1 MLNIEI
7 DGQKLQAEQG
17 AMIIE
22 IADHAGIAIPRFCY
36 HKKLSVAANC
46 RMCLVD
52 VEKAPKA
59 VPACATPVTEG
70 MIVRTKSAKALDAQK
85 SVMEFLLINH
95 PLDCPICDQ
104 GGECELQDISVG
116 YGKDISKFAEGK
128 RVVKDKDIGPLIA
141 TEMTRCIHCT
151 RCVRFG
157 TEIAGMREMG
167 ATGRGEHME
176 IGTFI
181 AKSVD
186 SEVSGN
192 VIDLC
197 PVGALTAKPSRFA
210 ARAWELQARP
220 SVAPHD
226 CLGSNIDVHV
236 RRNQVMRVVP
246 RENESINEVWIADRD
261 RFSYEALNNA
271 SRLTQPRI
279 KRDGKWQDASWSEAL
294 EIVATKLQQYGAQVA
309 ALASSSNTTEE
320 LYLLQKLIRGFG
332 SNNIDVRLRQRD
344 FSADAQS
351 PLYPSLG
358 MPIADLET
366 RDATLLV
373 GSNLRKEQPI
383 ASLRLRKSTRHG
395 AVISVAPQAYDH
407 NFKCAE
413 DIVGSDWV
421 QQLAAIAKAMIA
433 GGAAAPADATAL
445 LQNVSVNEQ
454 HKRAADLLLKAEQKA
469 VVLGAAAQ
477 EHRNAATIQ
486 ALAQLIAQLSG
497 ASFGTLTAGANM
509 AGAYLA
515 GAIPFRREAGHRSNS
530 GMGMNAQQMLTQGA
544 KAFVLLDVEPEFDS
558 VAGAAAKDAI
568 GKAEFIVA
576 LTPWA
581 DHSASAYADVL
592 LPIAAFTET
601 SGTFVNVEG
610 TFQSFAAAVSAP
622 GETRPAWKVLRVLG
636 NLSMQNGFE
645 YGSTEDVLNE
655 LEHALDHSADVNGAW
670 QAPATLSV
678 ASDLSGSGIYRV
690 DALVRRA
697 GSLQQTTDA
706 TSATQN
712 AAPQNTARGA

>member
-17 AMIIE
+17 SMIIE
-22 IADHAGIAIPRFCY
+22 IADSNGISIPRFCY

-70 MIVRTKSAKALDAQK
+70 MIVRTKSPKALDAQK
-85 SVMEFLLINH
+85 AVMEFLLINH

-116 YGKDISKFAEGK
+116 YGKDISKFVEGK

-157 TEIAGMREMG
+157 TEIAGVREMG

-197 PVGALTAKPSRFA
+197 PVGALTAKPSRFS
-210 ARAWELQARP
+210 ARAWELQSR
-220 SVAPHD
+220 SSIAPHD
-226 CLGSNIDVHV
+226 CLGSNIEVHV

-246 RENESINEVWIADRD
+246 SENESINEVWISDRD
-261 RFSYEALNNA
+261 RFSYEALSKA
-271 SRLTQPRI
+271 PRLTTPRI
-279 KRDGKWQDASWSEAL
+279 KRDGKWQDASWQEAL
-294 EIVATKLQQYGAQVA
+294 DIVAAKLQQYGPQFG

-320 LYLLQKLIRGFG
+320 LYLLQKLMRSLG
-332 SNNIDVRLRQRD
+332 SNNIDVRLQQRD
-344 FSADAQS
+344 FSLDVQA

-366 RDATLLV
+366 RDVTLLV
-373 GSNLRKEQPI
+373 GSNLRKEQPV
-383 ASLRLRKSTRHG
+383 AALRLRKSTRHG
-395 AVISVAPQAYDH
+395 AVISVSPRDYDH

-413 DIVGSDWV
+413 EMFGADWV
-421 QQLAAIAKAMIA
+421 AHLAGIAKALQA
-433 GGAAAPADATAL
+433 QGANVGDAAVL
-445 LQNVSVNEQ
+445 LQSVAVNEQ
-454 HKRAADLLLKAEQKA
+454 HKRAAELLNKGEQKA
-469 VVLGAAAQ
+469 VVLGADALN
-477 EHRNAATIQ
+477 HSNAATIV
-486 ALAQLIAQLSG
+486 ALANIIAQASG
-497 ASFGTLTAGANM
+497 ASFGVMSSGANM
-509 AGAYLA
+509 AGAFLA
-515 GAIPFRREAGHRSNS
+515 GAIPFRREAGHVAT
-530 GMGMNAQQMLTQGA
+530 MGMNAQQMLTQGC
-544 KAFVLLDVEPEFDS
+544 KAYVLLDVEPEFDS
-558 VAGAAAKDAI
+558 VVGAHAKNAI
-568 GKAEFIVA
+568 GQAEFIVA

-581 DHSASAYADVL
+581 DHSATAYADVM

-610 TFQSFAAAVSAP
+610 TFQSFTAAVSAP
-622 GETRPAWKVLRVLG
+622 GEARPAWKVLRVLG
-636 NLSMQNGFE
+636 NLSNQKGFE
-645 YGSTEDVLNE
+645 YNSSEDVLAE
-655 LEHALDHSADVNGAW
+655 LEHALDHAANVSNGIKLPTTLTVAADQHAVGM
-670 QAPATLSV
+670 
-678 ASDLSGSGIYRV
+678 YRI

-697 GSLQQTTDA
+697 PSLQQTADA
-706 TSATQN
+706 N
-712 AAPQNTARGA
+712 VGGA

>member
-7 DGQKLQAEQG
+7 DGQKYQAEQG
-17 AMIIE
+17 SMIIE
-22 IADHAGIAIPRFCY
+22 IADQNGISIPRFCY

-70 MIVRTKSAKALDAQK
+70 MIVRTKSPKALDAQK
-85 SVMEFLLINH
+85 AVMEFLLINH
-95 PLDCPICDQ
+95 PLDCTICDQ
-104 GGECELQDISVG
+104 GGECELQDLSVG
-116 YGKDISKFAEGK
+116 YGKDVSKFVEGK

-157 TEIAGMREMG
+157 TEIAGIREMG

-197 PVGALTAKPSRFA
+197 PVGALTAKPSRFN

-220 SVAPHD
+220 AVAAHD
-226 CLGSNIDVHV
+226 CLGSNIDIHV
-236 RRNQVMRVVP
+236 RRNQVIRVVP
-246 RENESINEVWIADRD
+246 RENESINEVWISDRD
-261 RFSYEALNNA
+261 RFSYEALQQS

-294 EIVATKLQQYGAQVA
+294 EIVATKLQHYGAQTA
-309 ALASSSNTTEE
+309 ALASPNNTTEE
-320 LYLLQKLIRGFG
+320 LYLLQKLLRGLG
-332 SNNIDVRLRQRD
+332 SDSIDTRLRQRD
-344 FSADAQS
+344 FSADLSA

-366 RDATLLV
+366 RDVTLLV
-373 GSNLRKEQPI
+373 GSNLRKEQPV
-383 ASLRLRKSTRHG
+383 AALRLRKSTRHG
-395 AVISVAPQAYDH
+395 AVISVSPRDYDH

-413 DIVGSDWV
+413 ELVGSDWV
-421 QQLAAIAKAMIA
+421 QQLAGIAKALLSA
-433 GGAAAPADATAL
+433 GASSANDVGTL
-445 LQNVSVNEQ
+445 LQNVVVSEQ
-454 HKRAADLLLKAEQKA
+454 QKRAADLLLKGEQKA
-469 VVLGAAAQ
+469 VIVGAAALDHPQ
-477 EHRNAATIQ
+477 GATIL
-486 ALAQLIAQLSG
+486 ALAQLVAQLSA
-497 ASFGTLTAGANM
+497 ASFGTLTHGANT

-515 GAIPFRREAGHRSNS
+515 GALPHRREAGHASATI
-530 GMGMNAQQMLTQGA
+530 GKNAQQILTQGA
-544 KAFVLLDVEPEFDS
+544 KAMLLLDVEPEFDS
-558 VAGAAAKDAI
+558 SAGSSAKTALQN
-568 GKAEFIVA
+568 AEFVVA

-581 DHSASAYADVL
+581 DHSASEYADVL
-592 LPIAAFTET
+592 LPIAAFGET
-601 SGTFVNVEG
+601 SGTYVNVEG
-610 TFQSFAAAVSAP
+610 TFQSFAAAVSAQ
-622 GETRPAWKVLRVLG
+622 GEARPAWKVLRVLG
-636 NLSMQNGFE
+636 NLSNQSGFD
-645 YGSTEDVLNE
+645 YHSSEDVLKE
-655 LEHALDHSADVNGAW
+655 LELALDHAANVNSAIKMPNNLTVDGFQGEVGLY
-670 QAPATLSV
+670 Q
-678 ASDLSGSGIYRV
+678 V

-697 GSLQQTTDA
+697 KSLQQTVDA
-706 TSATQN
+706 QSTTT
-712 AAPQNTARGA
+712 TARGV